1 MSDKIGIEEL
11 RAGDILLYRGTSF
24 VSKGIQFFD
33 GSPISHASVYLG
45 NGEIG
50 EAVAHGLVVQDYR
63 TSFHGNEWVKAYRL
77 AVAPDDLEPVLRV
90 ARAYLEQG
98 NRYGY
103 EQLFTLALLCTTR
116 KLTITPVLR
125 RLLRTLLDAAAT
137 ALTQLLNAGK
147 QPMICSEFAY
157 RVYDEAESAI
167 EDVYSIVIPGML
179 PLPQDRE
186 IAEPAPQAEARG
198 VHPQSLAAL
207 FAAPAS
213 RAWIGAAGEAGR
225 TSRELGGPADQVAL
239 DALIAAYLQEAESGQ
254 PAAEERDVEDVDL
267 GELQAAMDRYAISLY
282 QAQRPGELERATEA
296 AADETSA
303 RSVAYQYL
311 FQAAPDFVTPADLY
325 TTESLVLLGTMEID

>member
-1 MSDKIGIEEL
+1 VGDKIGIEEL
-11 RAGDILLYRGTSF
+11 QAGDILLYRGTSF

-50 EAVAHGLVVQDYR
+50 EAVAHGLVVRDYR

-77 AVAPDDLEPVLRV
+77 AAVPDDLEPVLKV
-90 ARAYLEQG
+90 ARAYLDQG

-116 KLTITPVLR
+116 RLKMTPVLR

-167 EDVYSIVIPGML
+167 EDAYSIVIPGML

-186 IAEPAPQAEARG
+186 IGAAAPDAGQRG

-213 RAWIGAAGEAGR
+213 RVWIEALGEAAQA
-225 TSRELGGPADQVAL
+225 SRALGEPTGQAEL

-254 PAAEERDVEDVDL
+254 PAEEARDLEEVNL
-267 GELQAAMDRYAISLY
+267 GELQAATDRFAISLY
-282 QAQRPGELERATEA
+282 RAAQPGERARATMDDVE
-296 AADETSA
+296 A

>member
-1 MSDKIGIEEL
+1 MGDKIGIEEL
-11 RAGDILLYRGTSF
+11 QAGDILLYRGTSF

-50 EAVAHGLVVQDYR
+50 EAVAHGLVVRDYR

-77 AVAPDDLEPVLRV
+77 AAVPDDLEPVLKV
-90 ARAYLEQG
+90 AQAYLEQG

-103 EQLFTLALLCTTR
+103 EQLFILALLCTTR
-116 KLTITPVLR
+116 RLKVTPILR
-125 RLLRTLLDAAAT
+125 RLLRTLLEAAAT
-137 ALTQLLNAGK
+137 ALTELLNAGK

-157 RVYDEAESAI
+157 RVYDEAEPSI
-167 EDVYSIVIPGML
+167 KDVYSIVIPGML

-186 IAEPAPQAEARG
+186 IGEAAPPAEQRG
-198 VHPQSLAAL
+198 AHPQSLAAL

-213 RAWIGAAGEAGR
+213 RVWIGAPSEADWAPRDLGEPTEKA
-225 TSRELGGPADQVAL
+225 EL

-254 PAAEERDVEDVDL
+254 LVEEERGLEEVGL
-267 GELQAAMDRYAISLY
+267 GELQAATDRFVINLY
-282 QAQRPGELERATEA
+282 RATRPVEEARATRETLDEA
-296 AADETSA
+296 AE

-325 TTESLVLLGTMEID
+325 TTESLVLLGTMETE